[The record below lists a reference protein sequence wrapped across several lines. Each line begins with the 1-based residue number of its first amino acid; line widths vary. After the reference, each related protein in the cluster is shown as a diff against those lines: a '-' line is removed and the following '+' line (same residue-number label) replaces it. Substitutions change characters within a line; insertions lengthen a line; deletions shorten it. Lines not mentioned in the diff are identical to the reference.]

1 MAFSQKQKLHKY
13 MATTHKWIGL
23 FVGLQIVFWVMGG
36 VVMSWIPIEEVRG
49 EHKVALTVPPAI
61 DNQLDLLSFQALSE
75 LAGRPIIQL
84 GYDTLLGKTI
94 AKIRFEDGQEIRDA
108 ITGQLITPI
117 SKELAQTIAEADYAH
132 DYPVSAVIEMM
143 ENNID
148 YRGPLPVWR
157 VNFADDEKTSIYVS
171 PVQARVVAR
180 RSSDWRLFDFFWMLH
195 IMDYEER
202 QDFNN
207 PLLITFSISAL
218 VFALSGLFLI
228 FYRFYRRDFN
238 FILGRKTR

>member
-49 EHKVALTVPPAI
+49 EHKVALKVPPAI

-117 SKELAQTIAEADYAH
+117 SKELAQTIAEADYAP

-218 VFALSGLFLI
+218 VFALSGLFLL

-238 FILGRKTR
+238 FILGRKKR